1 MNDEIIL
8 VGSGGHAKSCVD
20 VIEVKGDY
28 KIAGFIEKNNLKKQE
43 SLGYPIIGSDD
54 DLFFFKKK
62 FKNAIVTVGQ
72 IKSAEIRLQLFNIL
86 EKLEY
91 NLPIIFSPRSHLSK
105 HSKIGNGTILMHDV
119 LVNANTK
126 IGKNCIVNNKSLIEH
141 DVVIGNHCHISTGAI
156 INGNVRIG
164 DKTFIGSGVVIKEG
178 VSVGDNCI
186 IGAGLF
192 LNKDVDSMEIIK
204 ND

>member
-1 MNDEIIL
+1 MI
-8 VGSGGHAKSCVD
+8 C
-20 VIEVKGDY
+20 
-28 KIAGFIEKNNLKKQE
+28 
-43 SLGYPIIGSDD
+43 
-54 DLFFFKKK
+54 FFKKK

-126 IGKNCIVNNKSLIEH
+126 IGKIV
-141 DVVIGNHCHISTGAI
+141 
-156 INGNVRIG
+156 
-164 DKTFIGSGVVIKEG
+164 
-178 VSVGDNCI
+178 
-186 IGAGLF
+186 
-192 LNKDVDSMEIIK
+192 
-204 ND
+204 